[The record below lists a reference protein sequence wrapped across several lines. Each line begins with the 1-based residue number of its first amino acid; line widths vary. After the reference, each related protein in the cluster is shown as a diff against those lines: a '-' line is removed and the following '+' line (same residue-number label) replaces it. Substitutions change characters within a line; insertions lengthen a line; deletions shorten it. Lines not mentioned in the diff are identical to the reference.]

1 LESFEDWKIHTGRN
15 RYKDNLLKITTTCCM
30 NTSSNQLQVV
40 FSPPMTIVD
49 FATVN
54 HLGDGNKASNTA
66 RHPER

>member
-1 LESFEDWKIHTGRN
+1 
-15 RYKDNLLKITTTCCM
+15 M
-30 NTSSNQLQVV
+30 NTPSNQLQVV
-40 FSPPMTIVD
+40 LSPPMTIVD